1 MTPEPSTSPAE
12 APSRA
17 SRLRPARRPPF
28 FGLLESIITEDGAGP
43 FVSPGAIARAD
54 AEAVWTWFHRDVA
67 AELIDPRL
75 PDGEGSIGALDQVM
89 PEVLNRA
96 RELVAAA
103 GVSSDVE
110 HRVKAQVGGDATWR
124 RVPIVLTA
132 LKVRALLEKARS
144 FGRATNN
151 LADEAQTMTALQ
163 MIPRQDQAIAALL
176 FQAAIGQV
184 TNPGRLMTA
193 VTRIAGGATESA
205 IDRAGFGPLI
215 EALLAHAQ
223 NQLPTLMQWGSFAD
237 FDLTCRAIDRFNRL
251 LRAVTGYIELTR
263 LSRWSGAVGM
273 LVSAAS
279 ERIEPHLRNVVPD
292 VSRALRKTPGATDRV
307 DSDQML
313 AAFNGVYLL
322 ATVREC
328 RDSLALNALFDQTWA
343 QVGTALEQQIE
354 RNLEALRQNAADPVA
369 AERLK
374 GGLKMAELRFNSEY
388 ADMMRR
394 AQETILGK
402 RVAKAS

>member
-1 MTPEPSTSPAE
+1 
-12 APSRA
+12 
-17 SRLRPARRPPF
+17 
-28 FGLLESIITEDGAGP
+28 
-43 FVSPGAIARAD
+43 
-54 AEAVWTWFHRDVA
+54 
-67 AELIDPRL
+67 
-75 PDGEGSIGALDQVM
+75 
-89 PEVLNRA
+89 
-96 RELVAAA
+96 
-103 GVSSDVE
+103 
-110 HRVKAQVGGDATWR
+110 
-124 RVPIVLTA
+124 
-132 LKVRALLEKARS
+132 
-144 FGRATNN
+144 
-151 LADEAQTMTALQ
+151 
-163 MIPRQDQAIAALL
+163 
-176 FQAAIGQV
+176 
-184 TNPGRLMTA
+184 
-193 VTRIAGGATESA
+193 
-205 IDRAGFGPLI
+205 
-215 EALLAHAQ
+215 
-223 NQLPTLMQWGSFAD
+223 
-237 FDLTCRAIDRFNRL
+237 
-251 LRAVTGYIELTR
+251 
-263 LSRWSGAVGM
+263 M

>member
-1 MTPEPSTSPAE
+1 
-12 APSRA
+12 
-17 SRLRPARRPPF
+17 
-28 FGLLESIITEDGAGP
+28 
-43 FVSPGAIARAD
+43 
-54 AEAVWTWFHRDVA
+54 
-67 AELIDPRL
+67 
-75 PDGEGSIGALDQVM
+75 
-89 PEVLNRA
+89 
-96 RELVAAA
+96 
-103 GVSSDVE
+103 
-110 HRVKAQVGGDATWR
+110 VGGDATWR